1 MIFTI
6 PQPYLQRASGAGI
19 GSGIGSYDDAP
30 ATDDRVG
37 DDDFGGGNTGG
48 DDDRGGNTGGG
59 DDDRGGNAGGGDDD
73 RGGNTGGG
81 DDDRGGDDDFGGG
94 DEPWAGND
102 CFDCF
107 AELGGCD
114 TFFTGGGM
122 YDDVPGECPRTRGL
136 YNNALQHC
144 NQMVRYAGRTCPQ
157 VYSPEGYEFSFNYE
171 DDFFGND
178 ADDGFVVPTDFF
190 GTSVIIMVVAS
201 RFPYTRMCIPQPF
214 STLHPPLTYAM
225 RIMCALALTC
235 HGVLLCRVLSCDCMR

>member
-19 GSGIGSYDDAP
+19 GSYDDAP
-30 ATDDRVG
+30 ATDEVDG
-37 DDDFGGGNTGG
+37 DDYFGGGNTGG
-48 DDDRGGNTGGG
+48 DDDRGGNT
-59 DDDRGGNAGGGDDD
+59 GGGDDD

-94 DEPWAGND
+94 
-102 CFDCF
+102 
-107 AELGGCD
+107 
-114 TFFTGGGM
+114 
-122 YDDVPGECPRTRGL
+122 
-136 YNNALQHC
+136 
-144 NQMVRYAGRTCPQ
+144 
-157 VYSPEGYEFSFNYE
+157 SPEGYDSYEFSFNYE

-178 ADDGFVVPTDFF
+178 ADDGSVPTDFF
-190 GTSVIIMVVAS
+190 GTSVIIIVVAS

-225 RIMCALALTC
+225 RIMCALALTY

>member
-19 GSGIGSYDDAP
+19 GSYDDAL
-30 ATDDRVG
+30 ATDDVDG
-37 DDDFGGGNTGG
+37 DDDFGGGNT
-48 DDDRGGNTGGG
+48 
-59 DDDRGGNAGGGDDD
+59 
-73 RGGNTGGG
+73 
-81 DDDRGGDDDFGGG
+81 GG

-122 YDDVPGECPRTRGL
+122 YDDVPGECPQTRAL

-178 ADDGFVVPTDFF
+178 ADDGFVPTDFF

>member
-30 ATDDRVG
+30 ATDDR
-37 DDDFGGGNTGG
+37 
-48 DDDRGGNTGGG
+48 
-59 DDDRGGNAGGGDDD
+59 
-73 RGGNTGGG
+73 
-81 DDDRGGDDDFGGG
+81 GGG

-122 YDDVPGECPRTRGL
+122 YDDVPGECPQTRAL

-144 NQMVRYAGRTCPQ
+144 NQMVRYAGRAC
-157 VYSPEGYEFSFNYE
+157 PEGYEFSFNYE

-178 ADDGFVVPTDFF
+178 ADDSFVPTDFF
-190 GTSVIIMVVAS
+190 GTSVLIMVVAS
-201 RFPYTRMCIPQPF
+201 RFPYCHTHACIPQPI

-225 RIMCALALTC
+225 RIMCALALTY
-235 HGVLLCRVLSCDCMR
+235 HGVLLCRVLSCDCML

>member
-1 MIFTI
+1 MVVMSFTYLIHLFFKIIFTI
-6 PQPYLQRASGAGI
+6 PQPYLQRATTTTTTA
-19 GSGIGSYDDAP
+19 AT
-30 ATDDRVG
+30 ATDEVD
-37 DDDFGGGNTGG
+37 
-48 DDDRGGNTGGG
+48 
-59 DDDRGGNAGGGDDD
+59 A
-73 RGGNTGGG
+73 
-81 DDDRGGDDDFGGG
+81 
-94 DEPWAGND
+94 PWAGND

-122 YDDVPGECPRTRGL
+122 YDDVPGECPKTRAL

-144 NQMVRYAGRTCPQ
+144 NQMVRYAGRTCP
-157 VYSPEGYEFSFNYE
+157 EGYDSYEFSFNYE

-178 ADDGFVVPTDFF
+178 ADDGFVPTDFF
-190 GTSVIIMVVAS
+190 GTSVIIIVVAS

-235 HGVLLCRVLSCDCMR
+235 HGVLLCRVLSCDCIR